1 MCTMYY
7 DEDLLREFLE
17 SGNLVRT
24 DMELGHTQN
33 EGVAL
38 QMKQQPGTIVVY
50 HPRYTLRHVVVRE
63 WCSSTR
69 VPL

>member
-1 MCTMYY
+1 M
-7 DEDLLREFLE
+7 E

-33 EGVAL
+33 EGVTL

-50 HPRYTLRHVVVRE
+50 HPRYIEIHVYGIVAKKE
-63 WCSSTR
+63 EKEYQT
-69 VPL
+69 PHT